1 MGCWR
6 PDIHTQ
12 PSHIGESDLVR
23 HTQYPQHPAL
33 HTAVVVRIG
42 ATALIRHIHRT
53 APAAPAV
60 TPDVITKTRLL
71 HATGQASNPC
81 MSQRNARLEDQDGS
95 AYLIERGAAA
105 ICRPA
110 LMRMMMGSWLAQCGP
125 TEPHAS
131 VPPTNSAAECCTAAR
146 GLKAV

>member
-1 MGCWR
+1 
-6 PDIHTQ
+6 
-12 PSHIGESDLVR
+12 
-23 HTQYPQHPAL
+23 
-33 HTAVVVRIG
+33 
-42 ATALIRHIHRT
+42 
-53 APAAPAV
+53 
-60 TPDVITKTRLL
+60 
-71 HATGQASNPC
+71 

-110 LMRMMMGSWLAQCGP
+110 LMRVMMGCWLAQCGP

-146 GLKAV
+146 GRDATSILYTCRRHVCNQARVANVDINEAYVRLA